1 MSVLEVRRHAA
12 RGVATP
18 LSAAGERAAAALAGP
33 VYALV
38 VSSPLPRAKRTAELI
53 AGRLDRIEAGL
64 LPDIGGAEVFGSLPE
79 LADWRALLAR
89 EPRARAFADE
99 QLRTWSS
106 LVAAVGPRD
115 RVLAVSH
122 SGIIE
127 LPAVA
132 LAEQLGTRLEGPAF
146 GTLDGVRIEY
156 GSGGPARIE
165 LLRAP

>member
-12 RGVATP
+12 RGATTP
-18 LSAAGERAAAALAGP
+18 LSPAGERAAAALAGP
-33 VYALV
+33 AYALV
-38 VSSPLPRAKRTAELI
+38 VASPLPRAKRTAELI

-64 LPDIGGAEVFGSLPE
+64 LPDIGGAGVFGSLPA

-99 QLRTWSS
+99 QLRTWAA
-106 LVAAVGPRD
+106 LVTTVGPRD

-132 LAEQLGTRLEGPAF
+132 LAERLGARLDGPAF
-146 GTLDGVRIEY
+146 GTLDGVRITY
-156 GSGGPARIE
+156 ASGEAEGIT